1 MVKHYYIIGAGVSG
15 LTAGLELL
23 RKGASVTV
31 IESTSKVGGLAASI
45 KYDDY
50 VIDYG
55 PHLFHSAHPEIIE
68 YWRELVGE
76 KLVSKDFYSG
86 NYKNKNIYDYPIN
99 LETAKDQYSKKEF
112 ELMIFCSF

>member
-1 MVKHYYIIGAGVSG
+1 MVKHYFIIGAGVSG
-15 LTAGLELL
+15 LTAALELL
-23 RKGASVTV
+23 RNGANVTV
-31 IESTSKVGGLAASI
+31 IESTNKVGGLAASI
-45 KYDDY
+45 KFDDY

-68 YWRELVGE
+68 YWRELVGD

-86 NYKNKNIYDYPIN
+86 NYKNKKIYDYPIN

-112 ELMIFCSF
+112 ELI

>member
-50 VIDYG
+50 VIDY
-55 PHLFHSAHPEIIE
+55 
-68 YWRELVGE
+68 
-76 KLVSKDFYSG
+76 
-86 NYKNKNIYDYPIN
+86 NYLDD
-99 LETAKDQYSKKEF
+99 L
-112 ELMIFCSF
+112 C